1 MPSEPQP
8 VSRRTF
14 LRRAGAV
21 AVSTALGP
29 IVLESFTPLGHA
41 AAAAPVLGSSGAL
54 PAGTPIVVVI
64 DLQGGND
71 FLNTV
76 CPIGDPWYYD
86 KNGRGSL
93 AISQSSALAL
103 GGTPFGL
110 HPSLAWLQKRWQ
122 SVGDVAIVLGVGEN
136 EAHEFSHFKA
146 MDQRNTGV
154 VTGSSATGWLGRY
167 NDIVAPDSPLAAVS
181 TSGLH
186 PSLLASTVPILQV
199 TSCADTSMG
208 ADWRWRDGYVEA
220 LKAMAANNKGTGMVA
235 RSGANHRNV
244 LAAVDRVSAAANA
257 RWQTGSSGGVENQ
270 LAQCAMLIA
279 NGLPSQ
285 TYVVST
291 SGYDTHGSESWM
303 HGDLLKNLDAALK
316 AFFGI
321 VDTLGRRNDVFVLI
335 TSEFGRQVRPNASSG
350 TDHGQGGGCI
360 VLGGGVRG
368 GLYGEQPTLNPG
380 GPTAPNRINDA
391 LVPTVD
397 FRSVYAGIL
406 DRLSG
411 FDGTTATRVLGAP
424 YAPVSCWGAARPAAG
439 GGTTTTTT
447 APATSSTRR

>member
-1 MPSEPQP
+1 MTSEPQP
-8 VSRRTF
+8 LSRRS
-14 LRRAGAV
+14 LLKRAGAV
-21 AVSTALGP
+21 VVTTALGP
-29 IVLESFTPLGHA
+29 IVLESFTPLGRA
-41 AAAAPVLGSSGAL
+41 AAAAPSLGSSGAL

-86 KNGRGSL
+86 AKSGRGGL
-93 AISQSSALAL
+93 AISPSSALTL
-103 GGTPFGL
+103 GGTSFGL
-110 HPSLAWLQKRWQ
+110 HPSLAWLRDRWQ
-122 SVGDVAIVLGVGEN
+122 TVGDVAIVLGVGEN

-146 MDQRNTGV
+146 MDQRSTAV
-154 VTGSSATGWLGRY
+154 ISGSSATGWLGRY
-167 NDIVAPDSPLAAVS
+167 NDLVAPSSPLAAIS
-181 TSGLH
+181 TNGLH

-199 TSCADTSMG
+199 TSCAGTALG
-208 ADWRWRDGYVEA
+208 ADWRWRTGFVEA
-220 LKAMAANNKGTGMVA
+220 LTAMGTKNTAPGMVG

-244 LAAVDRVSAAANA
+244 TAAVQRVSAAANPA
-257 RWQTGSSGGVENQ
+257 WQSGSSGGLQHQ

-279 NGLPSQ
+279 NGLPAQ
-285 TYVVST
+285 TYVTST
-291 SGYDTHGSESWM
+291 SGYDTHGGQSWM
-303 HGDLLKNLDAALK
+303 HGDLLHNLDDALK
-316 AFFGI
+316 SFFGI
-321 VDTLGRRNDVFVLI
+321 VDGMSRRDDVFVVV

-368 GLYGEQPTLNPG
+368 GLYGSQPTLDPG

-397 FRSVYAGIL
+397 FRSVYATVL

-411 FDGTTATRVLGAP
+411 FDGTTATRVLGKAWT
-424 YAPVSCWGAARPAAG
+424 PVGLWGARHPAAS
-439 GGTTTTTT
+439 
-447 APATSSTRR
+447 AA

>member
-1 MPSEPQP
+1 MSSESQP
-8 VSRRTF
+8 LSRRS
-14 LRRAGAV
+14 LLKRAGAV
-21 AVSTALGP
+21 VVTTALGP
-29 IVLESFTPLGHA
+29 IVLDSFTPLGQA
-41 AAAAPVLGSSGAL
+41 AWAAPALASTGSL

-76 CPIGDPWYYD
+76 CPIGDKWYYD
-86 KNGRGSL
+86 AKYGRGSL

-103 GGTPFGL
+103 GGTSVGL
-110 HPSLAWLQKRWQ
+110 HPSLTWLRDRWQ
-122 SVGDVAIVLGVGEN
+122 NVGDVAIIRGVGDDTR
-136 EAHEFSHFKA
+136 EFSHFTS
-146 MDQRNTGV
+146 MDRRATAV
-154 VTGSSATGWLGRY
+154 LSGSSATGWLGRY
-167 NDIVAPDSPLAAVS
+167 NDIVAADSPLAAIS

-199 TSCADTSMG
+199 TSCGGMSLG
-208 ADWRWRDGYVEA
+208 ADWRWRSGFVEA
-220 LKAMAANNKGTGMVA
+220 LTAMGTKNTAAGMVG

-244 LAAVDRVSAAANA
+244 MAAVQRVSSAANQS
-257 RWQTGSSGGVENQ
+257 WQSGSSGGLQSQ

-285 TYVVST
+285 TYVAST
-291 SGYDTHGSESWM
+291 SGFDTHGGQSWM

-321 VDTLGRRNDVFVLI
+321 IDGQSRRNDVFVLI
-335 TSEFGRQVRPNASSG
+335 SSEFGRQVRPNASSG
-350 TDHGQGGGCI
+350 TDHGQAGGCI

-368 GLYGEQPTLNPG
+368 GLYGAQPTLDPG

-397 FRSVYAGIL
+397 FRSVYASVL

-411 FDGTTATRVLGAP
+411 DATTANRVLGKTMTRTAF
-424 YAPVSCWGAARPAAG
+424 WGPRHPAAS
-439 GGTTTTTT
+439 
-447 APATSSTRR
+447 AA